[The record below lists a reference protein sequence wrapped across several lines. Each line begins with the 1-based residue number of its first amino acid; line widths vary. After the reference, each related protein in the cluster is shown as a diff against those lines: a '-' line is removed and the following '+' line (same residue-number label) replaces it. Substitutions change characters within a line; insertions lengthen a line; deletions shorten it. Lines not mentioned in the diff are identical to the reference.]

1 MHGSARN
8 SLLAALASC
17 PMRVAMLVA
26 MLIPVTGHA
35 GTSGVY
41 LPSAPGGSGGEDSIE
56 TSSGTRCRQSMNNNG
71 TYLDVGMTGSA
82 ASPNRMSGFS
92 YNDSRDKEAMAYVR
106 MTIPIGRKP
115 DRIDCSKI
123 YELELDKLR
132 REVELLRMGVK

>member
-1 MHGSARN
+1 MRASAQN
-8 SLLAALASC
+8 SLLAGLASLFA
-17 PMRVAMLVA
+17 VAM
-26 MLIPVTGHA
+26 PVTAWG

-41 LPSAPGGSGGEDSIE
+41 LPTAPGGSGGEDSIE

-71 TYLDVGMTGSA
+71 AYLDVGMTGA
-82 ASPNRMSGFS
+82 AAAPNRNTA
-92 YNDSRDKEAMAYVR
+92 YNYSDSRDREAMAYVR

-132 REVELLRMGVK
+132 REVELLRMGAK